1 MTVRAILDRKGVA
14 VRSVP
19 SHTPVREVLKH
30 LDQQAIGALVITD
43 DGDSILG
50 IVSERDVI
58 RGLRQTGDGVLDAEV
73 EDIMTRNVITC
84 DIGDKA
90 AEVTAQMI
98 NHHIRHIPVI
108 ADGKLAGVISIR
120 DILKRRL
127 DEIEAEASAML
138 EYIQA

>member
-1 MTVRAILDRKGVA
+1 MTVRAILDRKGVT
-14 VRSVP
+14 VESVP
-19 SHTPVREVLKH
+19 SHTPVREVLNH
-30 LDQQAIGALVITD
+30 LDQQSIGALVITD

-50 IVSERDVI
+50 IVSERDII
-58 RGLRQTGDGVLDAEV
+58 RGLRQIGDHVLDAEV
-73 EDIMTRNVITC
+73 EDIMTSKVITC

-90 AEVTAQMI
+90 ADVTAQMI
-98 NHHIRHIPVI
+98 NHHIRHIPVL

-120 DILKRRL
+120 DILQRRL